1 MIGKQKVLVVVF
13 YSFLLI
19 NLEFQQ
25 IETIQNIKHMDLFE
39 SLIKLN
45 YHFILRDKFYIIN
58 FKKYV

>member
-25 IETIQNIKHMDLFE
+25 IETIQNIKHMDLFG
-39 SLIKLN
+39 LFIKLN
-45 YHFILRDKFYIIN
+45 NHFILRDKFYIIN
-58 FKKYV
+58 FKNSV